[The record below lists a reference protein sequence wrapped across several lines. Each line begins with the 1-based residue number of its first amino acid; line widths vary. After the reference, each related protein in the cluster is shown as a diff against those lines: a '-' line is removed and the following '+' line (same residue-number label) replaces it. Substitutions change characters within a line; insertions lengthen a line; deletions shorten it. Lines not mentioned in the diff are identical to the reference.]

1 MKNLIEFKNI
11 DLGVSVKAIKN
22 MDGSISI
29 NAEDVAIGLGW
40 SFLEEKNGRIYR
52 SIRWSAINNYCKEF
66 GFCSKLQKDDFIPES
81 LFYLLAMKANNDS
94 AKKFQMWLAVD
105 VIPEIRKG
113 GQYISKQKS
122 NLELLEL
129 QVKALKEVEEKV
141 VNLDEKFNDFKDDL
155 PLIGDEP
162 EELSA
167 LVRSVGVRV
176 LGGKEANAYKDKSL
190 RSKVYS
196 DIWGEVKRQFGVK
209 KYKAIKRRYLDR
221 AKGII
226 KNYIP
231 TVALEEEIQILNSYS

>member
-1 MKNLIEFKNI
+1 MCL
-11 DLGVSVKAIKN
+11 L
-22 MDGSISI
+22 
-29 NAEDVAIGLGW
+29 
-40 SFLEEKNGRIYR
+40 
-52 SIRWSAINNYCKEF
+52 
-66 GFCSKLQKDDFIPES
+66 PES
-81 LFYLLAMKANNDS
+81 SAVIRLAYHSTDS
-94 AKKFQMWLAVD
+94 D
-105 VIPEIRKG
+105 TDGRCTYREITEEA

-167 LVRSVGVRV
+167 LVRSVGIKV

-196 DIWGEVKRQFGVK
+196 DIWGEVKRQFRVK

-231 TVALEEEIQILNSYS
+231 TVALEEEIQILNNY